1 MGTEQLTPN
10 QIINEYFPDVKK
22 LREYL
27 PYLEK
32 LSGQSAS
39 NTFDQ
44 NGLSEHS
51 LVFPVYDSNLLRFV
65 REAEHTVFMNRNYHY
80 TYSKMRIKTPEDEL
94 KVIQNCT
101 ILQMQIIGD
110 ILSKYVLGGRTKSAL
125 WSEAARHGIF
135 IEAVRKADELIHHW
149 ETDRE

>member
-1 MGTEQLTPN
+1 MGTEQLTPA
-10 QIINEYFPDVKK
+10 QIIDTYFEDVKR
-22 LREYL
+22 LREIL

-32 LSGQSAS
+32 IGGRKGS

-51 LVFPVYDSNLLRFV
+51 ITFPVYDSNLLRFV
-65 REAEHTVFMNRNYHY
+65 KEAESTVFMNRNYHY
-80 TYSKMRIKTPEDEL
+80 SYSKYRIKTPEDEL
-94 KVIQNCT
+94 KVIKNCT
-101 ILQMQIIGD
+101 IQQMNVIGD
-110 ILSKYVLGGRTKSAL
+110 IISKYVIGGRTKSVL

-135 IEAVRKADELIHHW
+135 IAAVEKADELIHFW